1 MEESIF
7 FEAVELAKTG
17 RKAEARGLIQ
27 QVLSANP
34 FNEMAWIWYADC
46 ATNEEERIRDLET
59 GLRLN
64 PNMPRVVAGLRAL
77 RRGKPNDLGRT
88 QPVFIGQ
95 TEGRTDGKTSRQHIA
110 PFYGLEDDE
119 MSEQQASWAEGKPQL
134 DPAAEE
140 DLVFENAHVLNSW
153 ASVFT
158 VLPDRIAP
166 EEFAEIE
173 RRTVTLLT
181 KQPRPRY
188 DDPWKSY
195 RDVPESE
202 PRPITPVKENGARL
216 GSLCVSSD

>member
-7 FEAVELAKTG
+7 FEAVELAKAG

-34 FNEMAWIWYADC
+34 FNEMAWLWYADC
-46 ATNEEERIRDLET
+46 AVNEEERIRDLET

-77 RRGKPNDLGRT
+77 RRGKTSDLGRT
-88 QPVFIGQ
+88 QPVFISQ
-95 TEGRTDGKTSRQHIA
+95 TENRSNDRTSSRHVA
-110 PFYGLEDDE
+110 PFYGLEDDV
-119 MSEQQASWAEGKPQL
+119 MSEQQDSPVEVKPQA
-134 DPAAEE
+134 DPAS
-140 DLVFENAHVLNSW
+140 DVVFENGHVLTSW

-173 RRTVTLLT
+173 QRTVSLLT
-181 KQPRPRY
+181 KHVHPRY
-188 DDPWKSY
+188 ADAWKSF
-195 RDVPESE
+195 RDAPEPE
-202 PRPITPVKENGARL
+202 PRPIAPVKENGARMHSL
-216 GSLCVSSD
+216 GLSSD